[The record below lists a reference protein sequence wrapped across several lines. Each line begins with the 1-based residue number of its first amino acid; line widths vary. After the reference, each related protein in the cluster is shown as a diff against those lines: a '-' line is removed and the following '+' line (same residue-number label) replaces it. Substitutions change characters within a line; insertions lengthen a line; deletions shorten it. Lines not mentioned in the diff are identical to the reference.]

1 MKSKVVRPQKFMRH
15 NIMRLTKSQTT
26 LVFIYTYIYI
36 YIYIFY
42 RLLLLSDPIK

>member
-36 YIYIFY
+36 YIFY